1 MRSFKQL
8 RLTASDCEVLQQ
20 SPEGTASLTQPLSQ
34 RPGSRDSRG
43 HLGPT
48 PRRRKKTSKGHQR
61 TITDYFRNGTHLST
75 CSKNVAEGHKIK
87 VEEPLENFAHDSEF
101 HSDDSC
107 SLLDDGMDTSTPPK
121 KQLCFSQGPS
131 DSDGRAGQAIQGCKP
146 WLVRLP
152 EESSGDGRV
161 KQEIEDIEVDP
172 LPDVHFGL
180 LGTTSGDDVPQGTLE
195 KLPDEILQE
204 IFALVPVV
212 DLLQNLCLVC
222 RRWKRIISDMRFIPW
237 KKIYYQYLKG
247 VDRALLTLRIILQ
260 RYGLTKE
267 NPQCMLGFIRCA
279 AAVLSCHCR
288 DPTAVL
294 ACLKRHSLFLKAE
307 VCIAKSFP
315 DLDSCKEKPSYV
327 RAVIAAIVLFA
338 GGVGDIQGL
347 VGCLRRPS
355 STMSLMNTFEML
367 YSTATLLYAMR
378 ENEVQISNRFHYNVF
393 YCLFHLENCT
403 FSLTVQHHPQL
414 GLRPVLQPTSEQQQ
428 ILNHALE
435 PGKVVKIVA
444 FAGTGKTSTL
454 IQYARKWSELK
465 FLYLAFNKTIAQQ
478 ASKVFPANVTC
489 KTIHSLA
496 FQEVGR
502 HYKQKLNS
510 GSLTSYVVSYV
521 LSNRQGQSPFIR
533 AKTVVQT
540 LIAFFASTDSAI
552 TVEHTPIWC
561 KNNRGQDVLVD
572 EQEKHIIVEE
582 AKQIWT
588 KMKKPGPTEEMAHR
602 MTHDGYLKLWQL
614 QKPSL
619 SNYDAILVDEAQD
632 CTPAVMDIVLSQKCG
647 VILVGDPHQQI
658 YTFRGAVNSL
668 FNVPHSRIFYL
679 TQSFRFGSE
688 IAYVGTTLLDVCKKV
703 RNKTLVGNNKESD
716 VSGVGVE
723 GKVTCLSRS
732 NQTIFEDA
740 VNVTDGD
747 SPAKIHLL
755 GGLKA
760 FGLDKIHDLWKLLH
774 PELKLEVQDSF
785 IKRWVDKGLASIK
798 DYAGKAEDK
807 QLEIKIGI
815 VEKYRERIP
824 ELVNRIR
831 QCHVLDLED
840 ADYILGT
847 VHKAKGLEFDT
858 VKVAG
863 DFVNFSFTRSN
874 LGRFPQNQPPFPKDI
889 PEDEWNLLYVAV
901 TRAKKRLV
909 MSRFLAHILQVT
921 KEYYVRFELTEE
933 VCRKTSLWCSEHG
946 CCQSIPVDSL
956 LIPKRIGFVYTDG
969 TKTPEG
975 LLCPSCA
982 VQKVGPIARFTG
994 SPTTVQDAAIPLE
1007 NIEVPSMVQILL
1019 EPF

>member
-1 MRSFKQL
+1 M
-8 RLTASDCEVLQQ
+8 
-20 SPEGTASLTQPLSQ
+20 EGT
-34 RPGSRDSRG
+34 
-43 HLGPT
+43 
-48 PRRRKKTSKGHQR
+48 RRR
-61 TITDYFRNGTHLST
+61 
-75 CSKNVAEGHKIK
+75 
-87 VEEPLENFAHDSEF
+87 
-101 HSDDSC
+101 
-107 SLLDDGMDTSTPPK
+107 PPK
-121 KQLCFSQGPS
+121 KRLRFSPGPS
-131 DSDGRAGQAIQGCKP
+131 DSDGNAGQEVQEHKP
-146 WLVRLP
+146 WLVRLS
-152 EESSGDGRV
+152 EESSGDGPV
-161 KQEIEDIEVDP
+161 KQEEVDP

-180 LGTTSGDDVPQGTLE
+180 LGTTSGDDVPQGTME
-195 KLPDEILQE
+195 KLPDEILQQV
-204 IFALVPVV
+204 FALVPLV

-222 RRWKRIISDMRFIPW
+222 RRWKRIISDVKFIPW
-237 KKIYYQYLKG
+237 KKVYYQYLKG
-247 VDRALLTLRIILQ
+247 VDHASLTLRIVLQ

-267 NPQCMLGFIRCA
+267 NPRCMLGFIRCVA
-279 AAVLSCHCR
+279 DVRSCHCR
-288 DPTAVL
+288 DPTAAL

-307 VCIAKSFP
+307 VCIAKNLP
-315 DLDSCKEKPSYV
+315 DLDGRKEKPAYV
-327 RAVIAAIVLFA
+327 RAVMAAIVLLA
-338 GGVGDIQGL
+338 GGVRDIQEL
-347 VGCLRRPS
+347 VGCLQRPS
-355 STMSLMNTFEML
+355 SPMSLMDILEVL

-378 ENEVQISNRFHYNVF
+378 KNEVQISNRLHYNVF
-393 YCLFHLENCT
+393 YCLYHLET
-403 FSLTVQHHPQL
+403 FPFSPAVKHNPKLSSGKR

-428 ILNHALE
+428 ILNHALA
-435 PGKVVKIVA
+435 PGEVVKIVA

-454 IQYARKWSELK
+454 IQYATRWSELN

-478 ASKVFPANVTC
+478 ASQVFPANVTC

-496 FQEVGR
+496 FAEVGR
-502 HYKQKLNS
+502 HYGRKLNL
-510 GSLTSYVVSYV
+510 GSLTSYLVSFV

-540 LIAFFASTDSAI
+540 LAAFFASADVAI

-561 KNNRGQDVLVD
+561 KNNRGQKVLV
-572 EQEKHIIVEE
+572 EEHEKHIIVEE
-582 AKQIWT
+582 AKQIWA
-588 KMKKPGPTEEMAHR
+588 KMKELGPTEEVAHR

-632 CTPAVMDIVLSQKCG
+632 CTPAVMDIVLSQTCG

-668 FNVPHSRIFYL
+668 LNVPHSRIFYL

-688 IAYVGTTLLDVCKKV
+688 IAYVGATLLDVCKKV
-703 RNKTLVGNNKESD
+703 GNKTLVGNNQESD

-723 GKVTCLSRS
+723 GKVARLSRN
-732 NQTIFEDA
+732 NQTVFEDA
-740 VNVTDGD
+740 VNVTGGN

-760 FGLDKIHDLWKLLH
+760 FGLEKIHDLWKLLH
-774 PELKLEVQDSF
+774 PELKLEVKDFF
-785 IKRWVDKGLASIK
+785 IKRWVEKGLASIK
-798 DYAGKAEDK
+798 DYAEKSEDK

-831 QCHVLDLED
+831 QCHVWHPED

-858 VKVAG
+858 VQISG
-863 DFVNFSFTRSN
+863 DFVSIPFTWPY
-874 LGRFPQNQPPFPKDI
+874 LGRFPRNPPALPEAI

-909 MSRFLAHILQVT
+909 MSRFLADILKVT

-933 VCRKTSLWCSEHG
+933 VCKKMSLWCSEHG
-946 CCQSIPVDSL
+946 CCNSIPADSL
-956 LIPKRIGFVYTDG
+956 LIPERMNFVYTDG
-969 TKTPEG
+969 TRIPEG

-982 VQKVGPIARFTG
+982 VWRLGPIAQLTG
-994 SPTTVQDAAIPLE
+994 SPTMEQDTTSPPE
-1007 NIEVPSMVQILL
+1007 NIEVPSMVHILL
-1019 EPF
+1019 EAF